1 MMKTLEL
8 QVVENA
14 PGIVL
19 LRVVVA
25 FLSTAARSLVEVF
38 ATCGADAFA
47 IFTAMK
53 TLWER

>member
-8 QVVENA
+8 QVVEDA

-19 LRVVVA
+19 LRVVVSLFA
-25 FLSTAARSLVEVF
+25 TAARPLVEVF
-38 ATCGADAFA
+38 AACGADALA